1 MSPSGP
7 PVTTYC
13 MRADAPGRSGW
24 PSASLRVSSTH
35 SWLRYFDMTFPLV
48 AGRSSGADG
57 CAQAGEEVVLHISV
71 GNSRVDQRTCEH
83 ELLPREDLA
92 YDLVR
97 QTHPEP
103 GRIDLRAVREQGL
116 AALVQEVAHVD
127 ERGEAF
133 VDRVVETLS
142 LKPLGVR
149 ALLAP
154 SDERVVEG
162 ADTPGRPPGVIH
174 LQRLPRLA
182 QVGKRVRVAG
192 GVERRSRDLVHPDV
206 VRVR

>member
-13 MRADAPGRSGW
+13 MHADAPGRSGW
-24 PSASLRVSSTH
+24 LSASLRVSSIH
-35 SWLRYFDMTFPLV
+35 SWLKYFDMTFPLVAGRSSGADGCAQAGEEVVLHISVFSSPLV

-116 AALVQEVAHVD
+116 AALVQEIAHVD
-127 ERGEAF
+127 E
-133 VDRVVETLS
+133 
-142 LKPLGVR
+142 
-149 ALLAP
+149 
-154 SDERVVEG
+154 
-162 ADTPGRPPGVIH
+162 
-174 LQRLPRLA
+174 
-182 QVGKRVRVAG
+182 
-192 GVERRSRDLVHPDV
+192 
-206 VRVR
+206 